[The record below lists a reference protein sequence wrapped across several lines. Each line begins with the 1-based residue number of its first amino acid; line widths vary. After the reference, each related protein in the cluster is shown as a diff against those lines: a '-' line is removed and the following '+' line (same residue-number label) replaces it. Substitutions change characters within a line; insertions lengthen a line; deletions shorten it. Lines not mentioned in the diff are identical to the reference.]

1 MCVCVCVCVAKE
13 GGDSWNFMQNWVCI
27 CICSCSGE
35 RLGSFHQFSRGFVTG
50 SVLNLPVS
58 LAFPTPALPFF
69 FVVNSALSVLPASYL
84 SLPR

>member
-1 MCVCVCVCVAKE
+1 MCVCVCVCVVKE
-13 GGDSWNFMQNWVCI
+13 GVDSWNFMQNWVCI

-50 SVLNLPVS
+50 SSLNVPVS